1 MIAVHNLT
9 KNYGN
14 KSVLSNIN
22 LTFPTGKVT
31 SLIGPNGAGK
41 STLLM
46 MMAGLIDPSSG
57 HVTFDERCI
66 SKIGT
71 ANYAR
76 MVATLRQS
84 LGFNLKLTVEE
95 LISFGR
101 FPYSRGTLTTDDW
114 QVIDEAIDFL
124 AIDELRYR
132 YLDELSGG
140 QRQMAF
146 LAMTIAQQ
154 TKLLLL
160 DEPLNNLDMKHAVDI
175 MQALRRL
182 ADEQGRTIILVI
194 HDINFA
200 ANYSDHI
207 IALKNGSLCFEGA
220 TESIVTETNLT
231 ELYGLDFE
239 IIKNSRGCL
248 CNYFTSAGKK
258 HDSSNQ

>member
-22 LTFPTGKVT
+22 LTFASGKVT

-46 MMAGLIDPSSG
+46 LMAGLLDPSSG
-57 HVTFDERCI
+57 HVSFNERHI
-66 SKIGT
+66 SQIAT
-71 ANYAR
+71 ADYAR

-84 LGFNLKLTVEE
+84 PEFNLKLTVEE

-101 FPYSRGTLTTDDW
+101 FPYSRGALTTDDW
-114 QVIDEAIDFL
+114 MVIDEAIDFL

-132 YLDELSGG
+132 YLDEISGG

-146 LAMTIAQQ
+146 LAMTIAQK
-154 TKLLLL
+154 TKVLLL
-160 DEPLNNLDMKHAVDI
+160 DEPLNNLDMKHAVNS

-182 ADEQGRTIILVI
+182 ADEQRQTIILVI

-200 ANYSDHI
+200 ANYSDQI
-207 IALKNGSLCFEGA
+207 VALKNGSLCFQGS
-220 TESIVTETNLT
+220 TEKMITETNLA

-239 IIKNSRGCL
+239 IINNSRGCF
-248 CNYFTSAGKK
+248 CNYFTTSGQKY
-258 HDSSNQ
+258 DRSNQ